1 MAGIALI
8 TGASSG
14 LGQEIVRQLH
24 REKYGEIWA
33 VARRRER
40 LLALQELTEIPVR
53 AIPLDLTDESAIG
66 ELEALLGEEKPRI
79 SLLVNAAG
87 FGKIGNYAEVP
98 RRDSDRM
105 IDLNCRAAVDL
116 CTLAIPY
123 MGRGSHIMNICS
135 TAGFQPF
142 PQLNVYAASKAFLYR
157 YSRALRFD
165 DSSKGLW
172 LGALG
177 ARPGER
183 LLEVG
188 CGSGIF
194 CHRVKSYL
202 PDVSVTGI
210 DLDDSHIAFAREK
223 SDRLG
228 LDCRFVVGDAT
239 ALPFGDASF
248 DLCFSHTVAEHIPHD
263 AFFGEQRRVLRPGGR
278 IVVFSVRTR
287 LNIRSDDAMGD
298 EEAAKA
304 FTGDTPE
311 VLAND
316 QYQDP
321 HIHLNK

>member
-1 MAGIALI
+1 MNTIW
-8 TGASSG
+8 SSYI
-14 LGQEIVRQLH
+14 QS
-24 REKYGEIWA
+24 
-33 VARRRER
+33 
-40 LLALQELTEIPVR
+40 T
-53 AIPLDLTDESAIG
+53 G
-66 ELEALLGEEKPRI
+66 ELYE
-79 SLLVNAAG
+79 
-87 FGKIGNYAEVP
+87 
-98 RRDSDRM
+98 
-105 IDLNCRAAVDL
+105 
-116 CTLAIPY
+116 
-123 MGRGSHIMNICS
+123 
-135 TAGFQPF
+135 
-142 PQLNVYAASKAFLYR
+142 
-157 YSRALRFD
+157 SRALRFD

-210 DLDDSHIAFAREK
+210 DLDDSHIAFARKK
-223 SDRLG
+223 SDELG

-239 ALPFGDASF
+239 ALPFCDASF

-298 EEAAKA
+298 EEAALIEKA
-304 FTGDTPE
+304 WKRASETSDLDDSFVGAYELDEHEYPRELEKYGFEDVSVRVFTVMDYAPDSSDVPREKALRQINCRRLGVLSSLEKALNICPGALSQTEAGRLRELINARFDERIAKYGRGEKLWDFSTST
-311 VLAND
+311 VLAVSGVR
-316 QYQDP
+316 
-321 HIHLNK
+321 